1 MADIKKKNPA
11 SSCETCVFYDWDED
25 MQENICTAMLDEDEY
40 YRMMSSSRC
49 PFYKYHNEYKT
60 VQKQN

>member
-1 MADIKKKNPA
+1 MAKTNINNA
-11 SSCETCVFYDWDED
+11 ASCETCAYYDWDDE
-25 MQENICTAMLDEDEY
+25 MQENVCIAHLDEDEY
-40 YRMMSSSRC
+40 YRMMSSQRC